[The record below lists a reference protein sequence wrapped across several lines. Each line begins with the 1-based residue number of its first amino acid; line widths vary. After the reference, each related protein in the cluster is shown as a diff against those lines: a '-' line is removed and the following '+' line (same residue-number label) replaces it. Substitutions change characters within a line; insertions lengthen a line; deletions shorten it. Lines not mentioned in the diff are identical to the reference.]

1 MLPADS
7 LEEVIFQNNK
17 LEVAALV
24 KCFGKSVAGMQR
36 ENNEDSIYVGG
47 DNKEVK
53 NIFIVADGMG
63 GHNAGE
69 VASRLAIDKFIEY
82 ISPHFKNG
90 IDSET
95 VLDVLLEG
103 VVYANRVIYNAL
115 ITEKCM
121 PFMWATA
128 VYIF

>member
-53 NIFIVADGMG
+53 NIFIVG
-63 GHNAGE
+63 
-69 VASRLAIDKFIEY
+69 R
-82 ISPHFKNG
+82 
-90 IDSET
+90 T
-95 VLDVLLEG
+95 
-103 VVYANRVIYNAL
+103 
-115 ITEKCM
+115 
-121 PFMWATA
+121 
-128 VYIF
+128 

>member
-53 NIFIVADGMG
+53 NI
-63 GHNAGE
+63 
-69 VASRLAIDKFIEY
+69 Y
-82 ISPHFKNG
+82 
-90 IDSET
+90 
-95 VLDVLLEG
+95 
-103 VVYANRVIYNAL
+103 
-115 ITEKCM
+115 
-121 PFMWATA
+121 
-128 VYIF
+128 